1 MVRAIGAWSGTEAP
15 PRIKLPNDILLKG
28 RKCAGILIEMGTQTD
43 RIQWAIIGIG
53 VNLFHRSFP
62 GELASTATSLS
73 LEGIRVPSLMTFCR
87 ELTRQLERTLSS
99 LEQGR
104 RRQLTVD
111 FQEYILADGG
121 NER

>member
-1 MVRAIGAWSGTEAP
+1 M
-15 PRIKLPNDILLKG
+15 KG
-28 RKCAGILIEMGTQTD
+28 KKCAGILIEMGPQTD

-62 GELASTATSLS
+62 DELASTATSLS
-73 LEGIRVPSLMTFCR
+73 LEGIRVPNLMTFCR
-87 ELTRQLERTLSS
+87 ELTRQLERALSS

-111 FQEYILADGG
+111 FQEYVLAGG
-121 NER
+121 GDQR